1 MATSREG
8 EVIENWIAE
17 NLDGGRV
24 VKQSQAGASSWSS
37 AYVYRTQTGKKYF
50 VKVSRNRD
58 SGMFEGE
65 ALGLQALYDTN
76 SMRIPK
82 IYHFGSLSSVPEG
95 KGQGKGSFIIMEY
108 LDFGSSY
115 SQADLG
121 RALAEMHKAEP
132 ADETAKKGMFGFPI
146 DNTIGGTSQPNGWMD
161 NWVDFYRE
169 RRLNHQ
175 LKLSKEPNL
184 QKLGKKLCDNLE
196 RFFQG
201 IEVKP
206 SVLHGDLWS
215 GNISGVD
222 GQPSIFDPAVYYG
235 HSEADFGM
243 SWCAGFRPAFYE
255 AYHKVLPQQPGFAD
269 RKQLYLLY
277 HYLNHY
283 NLFGGGYYSSAES
296 ILRELTNKI

>member
-1 MATSREG
+1 MASG
-8 EVIENWIAE
+8 GQEVVKDWIAD
-17 NLDGGRV
+17 NLNSGKV
-24 VKQSQAGASSWSS
+24 VKESSAGSSSWSS
-37 AYVYRTQTGKKYF
+37 AHIYHTDSGKKFF
-50 VKVSRNRD
+50 VKLSQGRD
-58 SGMFEGE
+58 SSMFEGE
-65 ALGLQALYDTN
+65 ALGLQALYDTK

-82 IYHFGSLSSVPEG
+82 IYHFGNLSAVPEG
-95 KGQGKGSFIIMEY
+95 KGQGKGSFIVMEY
-108 LDFGSSY
+108 LDFGGSY

-121 RALAEMHKAEP
+121 QRLAEMHKAEP

-169 RRLNHQ
+169 RRLQHQ
-175 LKLSKEPNL
+175 LKLTKDPKL
-184 QKLGKKLCDNLE
+184 QQMGKKLCDNLE
-196 RFFQG
+196 HFFEG
-201 IEVKP
+201 VDVKP

-222 GQPSIFDPAVYYG
+222 GEPSIFDPAVYYG

-243 SWCAGFRPAFYE
+243 SWCAGFSSAFYD
-255 AYHKVLPQQPGFAD
+255 AYHRVLPKAPGFED

-283 NLFGGGYYSSAES
+283 NLFGGGYYSSAEG
-296 ILRELTNKI
+296 ILRSLTNKI